1 MALGKGLENILGDY
15 FGNETVVLND
25 VRNTQKVL
33 EISVKDIQDNP
44 HQTRKHFD
52 SEKIKSLASSI
63 KRSGLLNPI
72 TVLEESP
79 GSYVLLA
86 GERRLRAYKE
96 LGLENIPALVRNNS
110 NLSDNDKFVIS
121 AAENLH
127 RENLN
132 AMELAKT
139 FEILLL
145 KQGIT
150 KKRLSTE
157 LGSSEQY
164 VQNYLNLLRLYPAA
178 QEAVATGKIG
188 EGIAR
193 QLVTWDEETQEKL
206 LQVIIEKNLS
216 VRQLVSHIKRT
227 FNTSSR
233 KEVSWVHNIPQ
244 KYYSQAEKLAGQ
256 FKGAKIKAKGNE
268 EKGRLI
274 IYWGE

>member
-25 VRNTQKVL
+25 VKNSQKVI
-33 EISVKDIQDNP
+33 EIPIKDIQDNP

-52 SEKIKSLASSI
+52 QEKITSLASSI

-96 LGLENIPALVRNNS
+96 LGHTSIPALVRNNS
-110 NLSDNDKFVIS
+110 NLSENDKFVIS

-145 KQGIT
+145 KEGIT
-150 KKRLSTE
+150 KKRLANE

-178 QEAVATGKIG
+178 QDAVATGKIG

-206 LQVIIEKNLS
+206 LAVVIEKNLS

-227 FNTSSR
+227 FNTAPR
-233 KEVSWVHNIPQ
+233 KEVQWVHNIPQ
-244 KYYSQAEKLAGQ
+244 KYYSQAEKLASQ

-274 IYWGE
+274 IHWGE